1 MKKYT
6 YIIFISLLIIALQQ
20 ALISQINFF
29 GAAVD
34 IVFVFIISFAL
45 LRNEIESVFF
55 ALFCGVIRDCFF
67 PFLFG
72 INSIVYVVS
81 AYILSQVQKRI
92 FKDSLIIPAFF
103 TFIFTILKIVF
114 YFSYFY
120 IASIKFEFRH
130 HVFQLLILEPLYN
143 SIVSLFLYGFT
154 KNICLK
160 DIMSDEWKF

>member
-1 MKKYT
+1 MKKYA
-6 YIIFISLLIIALQQ
+6 YIIFISLLIIAFQQ
-20 ALISQINFF
+20 ALISQINLF
-29 GAAVD
+29 GVAVD
-34 IVFVFIISFAL
+34 IVFVFIICFAL
-45 LRNEIESVFF
+45 LRNEIESTFL

-92 FKDSLIIPAFF
+92 FKDSLIIPVFF
-103 TFIFTILKIVF
+103 TFIFTILKIIF

-120 IASIKFEFRH
+120 IASIKFDFKL
-130 HVFQLLILEPLYN
+130 HVFQLLIFEPFYN
-143 SIVSLFLYGFT
+143 SLVSLLLYRFT
-154 KNICLK
+154 KNICAK